1 MPLFLALSDTIPMA
15 TNRYLYRQASER
27 CFEK

>member
-1 MPLFLALSDTIPMA
+1 MSLFLALSDTIPTA
-15 TNRYLYRQASER
+15 TSRYYYGQASER

>member
-15 TNRYLYRQASER
+15 IRRYLYRQASER

>member
-15 TNRYLYRQASER
+15 TNRYFYGQASER